1 MTIGNNPSTRRR
13 GVVAALGWAGL
24 AAAGAT
30 LPLAA
35 RAQAVPWSAGT
46 EKPRRP
52 VPPDACDCHHHI
64 YDKRYPAHPS
74 AALLP
79 ADASVDDYRRFQQ
92 RIGNRRHVVVQPST
106 YGTDNRLLVDAL
118 GTSGPTARGVA
129 VVDAN
134 VAEDELQRLHAAGVR
149 GVRFNL
155 SFLVGVTPDMM
166 APVAARIA
174 PLGWHLVVNGTADKL
189 LAVRETLLRLPVPVL
204 VDHMGQVPQPDGVR
218 HPGFAL
224 LRELLA
230 SGRGWVKLSG
240 VYLPSRSG
248 PPDYADAGA
257 VARAL
262 IGLAPERM
270 VWGSDWPHPTKKA
283 DDKPDDAQLLDLLA
297 DWAPSEAVRRRIL
310 VGNPA
315 LLYGY

>member
-1 MTIGNNPSTRRR
+1 M
-13 GVVAALGWAGL
+13 VAALGWAGL
-24 AAAGAT
+24 AAAGV
-30 LPLAA
+30 LPTT
-35 RAQAVPWSAGT
+35 AQAQAAPWSSGT
-46 EKPRRP
+46 DKPKTP

-64 YDKRYPAHPS
+64 YDRRWPAHPS

-79 ADASVDDYRRFQQ
+79 ADALVDDYRRFQQ

-118 GTSGPTARGVA
+118 GAFGPSARGVA
-129 VVDAN
+129 VVDAG
-134 VAEDELQRLHAAGVR
+134 VSDDELERLHAAGVR

-166 APVAARIA
+166 APVARRIA

-189 LAVRETLLRLPVPVL
+189 LAVRETLLGLPVPVL
-204 VDHMGQVPQPDGVR
+204 VDHMGQLPQPDGVK

-224 LRELLA
+224 LEELLG
-230 SGRGWVKLSG
+230 SGRGWIKLSG

-262 IGLAPERM
+262 IRLAPERM

-283 DDKPDDAQLLDLLA
+283 DDKPDDARLFDLLA
-297 DWAPSEAVRRRIL
+297 GWVPSEAVRRRIL
-310 VGNPA
+310 VDNPA
-315 LLYGY
+315 ALYGW